1 MIKNLVIDICFILST
16 VRLIPHYFGF
26 MCSKKSEIIKL
37 DIIKWL
43 KIIEINK
50 NIAGGFFYLMTFRRE
65 FRNLFYHRIG
75 LYRYFLNPLCRQ
87 LNSLF
92 LPTRQI
98 GAGLYIEHGFSTIVA
113 AEQIGKD
120 VWINQQ
126 VTIGFKN
133 RIEGPI
139 ILDNVRIYA
148 GAIVIGK
155 IVIGENSIIGAGAV
169 ITKDVPPNC
178 TVVGNPARIIKK
190 DGERVDIKL

>member
-1 MIKNLVIDICFILST
+1 
-16 VRLIPHYFGF
+16 
-26 MCSKKSEIIKL
+26 MCSKKTEIIKL
-37 DIIKWL
+37 DILRWL
-43 KIIEINK
+43 KVIEINK
-50 NIAGGFFYLMTFRRE
+50 NVAGGFFYLMTYRRE
-65 FRNLFYHRIG
+65 FRNLFYNRIG
-75 LYRYFLNPLCRQ
+75 VCRYFLNPLCRP

-92 LPTRQI
+92 LPTKQI

-133 RIEGPI
+133 RIEGPK

-169 ITKDVPPNC
+169 VTKDVPPNS
-178 TVVGNPARIIKK
+178 TVVGNPARIIRL
-190 DGERVDIKL
+190 DGARVDIKL